1 MERGLLCW
9 SNCGIPFPHSSPLT
23 PIFPR
28 PTASAEWGW
37 GEVGVGAEGGRTE
50 APPSTPAPRLCGA
63 AEGRPAR
70 EVQPHRHPQGLP
82 LPLAGVRQLS
92 GLPERWPKSHPQ
104 PQRLPKFQQDPG
116 AIWRIPRGGHFSQAR
131 HLLHPGAPQWLGT
144 PPSQTQ
150 LQQSGPGLGP

>member
-1 MERGLLCW
+1 TGRGLLCW
-9 SNCGIPFPHSSPLT
+9 SNCGVLFPHSSPLT
-23 PIFPR
+23 RIFPP

-50 APPSTPAPRLCGA
+50 APPSRAPRLCGA
-63 AEGRPAR
+63 AEGRPAG

-82 LPLAGVRQLS
+82 LPLAGVRQLP
-92 GLPERWPKSHPQ
+92 GLPERWSKSHPQ

-116 AIWRIPRGGHFSQAR
+116 AIWRTPRGGHFCQAR
-131 HLLHPGAPQWLGT
+131 HPLHPGAPQWLGT
-144 PPSQTQ
+144 PPPQTQ